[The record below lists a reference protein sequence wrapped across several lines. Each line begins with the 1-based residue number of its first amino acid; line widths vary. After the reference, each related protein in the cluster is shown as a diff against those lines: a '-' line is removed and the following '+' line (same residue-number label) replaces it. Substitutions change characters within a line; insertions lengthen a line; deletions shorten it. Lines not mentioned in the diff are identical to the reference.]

1 METSAAN
8 YCSCLVRLAMSNF
21 PPEDVAKPLHVA
33 CLAFLVVTAITNVG
47 FSATIATR
55 ILLKRPAA
63 WKLHA
68 MLVVAH
74 LSAAAMLAIELV
86 CNYVVHDDVAYAIQG
101 AFFGLT
107 FGALL
112 ILQLE
117 MRFVFSVLFAK
128 SAEGHWSEPS
138 KLRARVAAV
147 LLHDILMEP
156 EYVGNAIIYEGIM
169 GWWWMLG
176 IALHAVILSFV
187 GVVQGYLIIRAIL
200 TTSKRIS
207 AQQSA
212 RKLQEVVLSLVI
224 TIVSEVAGLSTFV
237 YFSAFVSQR
246 EDPVTYWILN
256 QFAITCLAV
265 EAIAE
270 TVALLTMMDLV
281 AGKWWVLGI
290 SVGMVG
296 ACIIGCVQSYM
307 IISALLRRS
316 KTLDAKASAEHHT
329 LLIVTLA
336 GSVCAEICGFTAFW
350 ALLLVKFPDG
360 SFDYTGLAAQIAVMS
375 LGWKSLAE
383 SLALS
388 RMFDIAPG
396 KQRAFG
402 FTILQL
408 IVIYETYWEP
418 AARDVTYRVE
428 SISIG
433 LLFLGF
439 GWTQLEL
446 RFIFGVLFASRPEDI
461 WTPVAKTPL
470 LRTSKKL
477 SATDTTGCRNQLI
490 GLMCLSVLIH
500 VAGIAAFCY
509 GSLFFEVTS
518 NTTLNLFWLIYQ
530 FSLACLAC
538 EAVFQALS
546 LITMTDLVAGKAMR
560 FNDFVQAHRPQL
572 ASVPK
577 TLWKPIHRK
586 LCWDTEPSELDLLVV
601 DEARWGVTASSSL
614 TEPLDPESQV
624 FVVDNIIAFTR
635 EGLRETLGNDDKA
648 AERLRAA
655 LSRRGLDVST
665 EAGLMRGVWLVADA
679 AQMTVLGAD
688 GKPQTQYLWYVP
700 GEQIIGMA
708 HSDEPNFESR
718 IFFDMIRMVPVML
731 LWPTKPVQPGE
742 PCTRNLL
749 AACRDAQE
757 RLALMFAWLLEH
769 ELADPA
775 LPQQIREAALAPD
788 PPSIVD
794 LRGEEAATDAKSD
807 GEEARKLL
815 PPKDEYL
822 VFSPDVAKHLF
833 KASLDGSRFKLTTN
847 ADEADIIWTAES
859 FDRTKLK
866 QGQFVNAFPNQSA
879 IVVKDLLRECVYR
892 YWGQSRAAAWFPRTF
907 NLNYETLD
915 FIGAFIDGSAKQPDS
930 NVWIIKPWNGT
941 RSEGITVSNWMPEIL
956 KQMVSGPKIASKY
969 VHPPALLDGKFK
981 FDLRVLVVVDSVEPL
996 RMFTVPSA
1004 IYAREAH
1011 VEYDHRLEKLDSFE
1025 NHFTVRRTSDAGRRA
1040 SAREDADG

>member
-1 METSAAN
+1 
-8 YCSCLVRLAMSNF
+8 
-21 PPEDVAKPLHVA
+21 
-33 CLAFLVVTAITNVG
+33 
-47 FSATIATR
+47 
-55 ILLKRPAA
+55 
-63 WKLHA
+63 
-68 MLVVAH
+68 ML
-74 LSAAAMLAIELV
+74 
-86 CNYVVHDDVAYAIQG
+86 
-101 AFFGLT
+101 
-107 FGALL
+107 
-112 ILQLE
+112 
-117 MRFVFSVLFAK
+117 
-128 SAEGHWSEPS
+128 W
-138 KLRARVAAV
+138 
-147 LLHDILMEP
+147 
-156 EYVGNAIIYEGIM
+156 
-169 GWWWMLG
+169 
-176 IALHAVILSFV
+176 
-187 GVVQGYLIIRAIL
+187 
-200 TTSKRIS
+200 
-207 AQQSA
+207 
-212 RKLQEVVLSLVI
+212 
-224 TIVSEVAGLSTFV
+224 
-237 YFSAFVSQR
+237 
-246 EDPVTYWILN
+246 
-256 QFAITCLAV
+256 
-265 EAIAE
+265 
-270 TVALLTMMDLV
+270 
-281 AGKWWVLGI
+281 
-290 SVGMVG
+290 
-296 ACIIGCVQSYM
+296 SYM

-402 FTILQL
+402 FSTRVVKLVSKIPTAMSSKEQNVLEVVRHRISIMGRLPTEWLSRPLNIASFVFAAATTSGNLCVAALIVVRLLRRWTGAWHTLVLLAILNIISAILQL

-461 WTPVAKTPL
+461 WTPVAKTRARIGLVLAHFTLLVSVGTALHAILTTFVGGAQAYIFTTAL

-1025 NHFTVRRTSDAGRRA
+1025 NHFTVMSYRGLPVVRSPLPEIVQRMEACFASRSASFERDLLPRMLAVIRKGIEAAVGVGRAEREAGWSGPTKGMLPDAQAKSLYGADVMFDSEMNAYLLEVSAVPDTGRVMDVWPTLYSDLFEFLFAGSDKA
-1040 SAREDADG
+1040 SSRFVAF